1 MARGRRKKADTG
13 LIVSLACGASV
24 EAAAQKADMSV
35 RTVYRRLADPQFQ
48 AQVNEVR
55 ADMLRRAAA
64 MLTAAGMAA
73 IKTFTTLQESAQSES
88 VRLGAARS
96 IIELGCKLREM
107 VEITERLAQ
116 LEARMETAS
125 TDEGI
130 PARQQAA

>member
-24 EAAAQKADMSV
+24 ETAAQKAGLSA

-48 AQVNEVR
+48 AQVNDVR

-73 IKTFTTLQESAQSES
+73 IKTFTSLQESAQSES

-107 VEITERLAQ
+107 VELTERMAQ
-116 LEARMETAS
+116 LEARMGPEAAAAPP
-125 TDEGI
+125 DQ
-130 PARQQAA
+130 QQAA

>member
-1 MARGRRKKADTG
+1 
-13 LIVSLACGASV
+13 
-24 EAAAQKADMSV
+24 MSV

-48 AQVNEVR
+48 AQVNDVR

-73 IKTFTTLQESAQSES
+73 IKTFTSLQESAQSES

-107 VEITERLAQ
+107 VELTERLAQ
-116 LEARMETAS
+116 LEARMESESPDAGRTARPQS
-125 TDEGI
+125 
-130 PARQQAA
+130 A

>member
-1 MARGRRKKADTG
+1 MAKGRRKKADTS

-35 RTVYRRLADPQFQ
+35 RTVYRRLADPQFR
-48 AQVNEVR
+48 AQVNDVR

-64 MLTAAGMAA
+64 MLTAAALAA
-73 IKTFTTLQESAQSES
+73 IKTFTTLQDSAESES

-107 VEITERLAQ
+107 VELTERLAE
-116 LEARMETAS
+116 LEARMDTESPDTAAS
-125 TDEGI
+125 SRR
-130 PARQQAA
+130 PVA

>member
-1 MARGRRKKADTG
+1 M
-13 LIVSLACGASV
+13 SV
-24 EAAAQKADMSV
+24 ETAAQKAGTSV
-35 RTVYRRLADPQFQ
+35 RTVYRRLADPAFQ

-55 ADMLRRAAA
+55 ADMQRRAAA
-64 MLTAAGMAA
+64 MLTAAAMAA

-116 LEARMETAS
+116 LEARMAAEPTAGAKL
-125 TDEGI
+125 DRE
-130 PARQQAA
+130 QAA

>member
-13 LIVSLACGASV
+13 LIVSLACGTSV
-24 EAAAQKADMSV
+24 ETAAQKAGMSV
-35 RTVYRRLADPQFQ
+35 RTVYRRLADPEFQ
-48 AQVNEVR
+48 AQVKEVR
-55 ADMLRRAAA
+55 TDMLRRAAA

-116 LEARMETAS
+116 LEARMEA
-125 TDEGI
+125 E
-130 PARQQAA
+130 PAGSAILDRQQAA

>member
-13 LIVSLACGASV
+13 LIVSLACGMSV
-24 EAAAQKADMSV
+24 ETAAHKAGMSV
-35 RTVYRRLADPQFQ
+35 RTVYRRMADPEFQ

-55 ADMLRRAAA
+55 ADMQRRAAA
-64 MLTAAGMAA
+64 MLTAAAMAA

-116 LEARMETAS
+116 LEARMAAEPADAAKLDRQPTA
-125 TDEGI
+125 
-130 PARQQAA
+130 